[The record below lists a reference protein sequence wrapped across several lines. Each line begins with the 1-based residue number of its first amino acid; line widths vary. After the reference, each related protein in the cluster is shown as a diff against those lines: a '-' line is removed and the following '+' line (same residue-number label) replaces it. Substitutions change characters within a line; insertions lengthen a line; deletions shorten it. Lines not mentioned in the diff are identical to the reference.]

1 MKRFHPWI
9 TFSSIKMREFTV
21 FSNLKTAHFTMK
33 FNCGNAISI
42 TAGGRARHAYIM
54 PRCVLKIV
62 EPAFHTGRPKKLIKT
77 PIGSAKTGL
86 KQSLYANVL
95 KSTI

>member
-1 MKRFHPWI
+1 
-9 TFSSIKMREFTV
+9 
-21 FSNLKTAHFTMK
+21 MK

-54 PRCVLKIV
+54 PGCVLKIV

-77 PIGSAKTGL
+77 PIASAKAVFKTKL
-86 KQSLYANVL
+86 RRKCTKINHLETCS
-95 KSTI
+95 